1 MDDDFLLMSWI
12 TNQRRMTYCNY
23 EKTDSTRR
31 DVLSLTVVGIQSGL
45 FAFLSNQSS
54 HRRRYLKSFKR
65 RRKGNQIYIYIHTVD
80 SMNDKTS
87 ESAAV
92 IIKGGGKVM
101 YAEINF
107 LCLRLP

>member
-1 MDDDFLLMSWI
+1 
-12 TNQRRMTYCNY
+12 
-23 EKTDSTRR
+23 
-31 DVLSLTVVGIQSGL
+31 
-45 FAFLSNQSS
+45 
-54 HRRRYLKSFKR
+54 
-65 RRKGNQIYIYIHTVD
+65 
-80 SMNDKTS
+80 MNDKTS